1 MAVAVVPRSA
11 TPPRTRVRGIIGARR
26 RTPTIPAEYR
36 PSRGRSPSPDDLERE
51 RLRNSVLNTPEA
63 QRLRQLREDGE
74 RLTSPLA
81 IEPPALPPRLSLLP
95 RQEQPG

>member
-1 MAVAVVPRSA
+1 
-11 TPPRTRVRGIIGARR
+11 
-26 RTPTIPAEYR
+26 
-36 PSRGRSPSPDDLERE
+36 LERE